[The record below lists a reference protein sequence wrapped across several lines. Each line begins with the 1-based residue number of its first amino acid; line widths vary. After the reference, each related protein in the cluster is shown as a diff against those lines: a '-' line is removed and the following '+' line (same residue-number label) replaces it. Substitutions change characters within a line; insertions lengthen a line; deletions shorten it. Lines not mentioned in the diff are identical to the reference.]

1 MLSLFPN
8 AKKHI
13 QTTSFRDTT
22 RRRCSGLRLMSLIPC
37 LVATLGFGVGSA
49 FASVDARVDGAP
61 MSSAVIGVA
70 KNATINGT
78 QIMFDFYLEN
88 FSTSYLNGLALTEN
102 LDVVFGIGGYTIV
115 SPPAFIDDPG
125 TITLN
130 SSFDGSS
137 DLEIFTSG
145 SGLPVGETAQVRLMV
160 TVTTVTDVGF
170 GCGVYSNQVTVS
182 AEGGT
187 ISDLSDSGTDPD
199 PNGNGNPTEAGENDP
214 TVFTV
219 AVPIADLSITK
230 TDGVTTGVPGQSVTY
245 TITASNAGPSNV
257 TGAGFNDILPSA
269 ITSATWTSF
278 SSGGAS
284 GNTASGSGNINE
296 VLNLPA
302 GASVTYTVPANI
314 APSATG
320 SLVNTATVTA
330 PVCVTDPTPGN
341 NTATDF
347 DNLLPLAD
355 LSMLVGD
362 SADPVSAGAGF
373 SYSLDVSNNGPSMAT
388 SITVT
393 DNLPAGVGVVNAS
406 GTGWSCG
413 VSGSTVTCTRS
424 SLGIGAA
431 PTITIS
437 VTAPVA
443 AGNITNT
450 ASVSAGVIDIN
461 LGNNSDTE
469 STAIAVPPGFAMAF
483 SPDIIGSGGVSTLTF
498 TIDNTANSLAAT
510 SLSFVDNL
518 PAAVTI
524 ASPLNVSSTCP
535 GATLTAVPGTSLISY
550 GSSGVAGGAS
560 CTLQIDV
567 TSSTTGIHLNTTG
580 DLTSS
585 LGNSGTA
592 SNSLIVEPPP
602 TFAKAFSPDQIF
614 VGNTSTLVFTID
626 NSASTLAATGL
637 NFTDNLPAGM
647 VVAASPAASTTCTG
661 GTLSATAGS
670 STISYNGGTVA
681 ALSGCTVQVNVTSS
695 TPGLYVNTTGNL
707 TSSLGNSGTA
717 SDLLN
722 VNGIIYVDKDAT
734 GMANGLSWTDAFTD
748 LQAALAIAQSGVE
761 IWVAEGIYKP
771 TTGTDRTISFVMKN
785 GVAIYGGFPNMGIPT
800 FADRNWAANPTI
812 LSGDLNDDDVISGS
826 GSTLSITG
834 NGENSYHVIFNNNN
848 GLDGTAVLDGFTIKG
863 GNANGGG
870 ENDKGGGM
878 FNISSSP
885 KLVNCTFASNSA
897 SAGGGGM
904 ANSASSSELTNC
916 IFSGNVAE
924 INGGGMANYY
934 NPSPEL
940 NNCSFFGNMAE
951 SNGGGMANYLSSE
964 PAVTNC
970 TFSGNS
976 ATIGGGMSVLT
987 SSSPLLTNCS
997 FSGNAAIQGGGIF
1010 NDGYSPTLANCIL
1023 WGNGIEVINF
1033 NNSSTTTVT
1042 HSIIQGG
1049 YSPCTSCPGGDGNVN
1064 PLFANAP
1071 NGDLHLLQCSPAI
1084 DAGTSTGAPTT
1095 DLDNNGRVDAINGGK
1110 VVDIGA
1116 YEFQS
1121 DLDGD
1126 DDGYA
1131 NCPGAD
1137 CNDNNAA
1144 IHPGAT
1150 EICDGIDNDCDGQ
1163 TDNIVTYFYDGF
1175 ESGTY
1180 QPTWSDAGG
1189 TYTRT
1194 VTTTNPAV
1202 GGYAFSQTGFSQGHV
1217 QGSLATFSPS
1227 QPTAISYWV
1236 QPTTPSANHAYV
1248 VIGDENSPTNFGILF
1263 SFFSSANTLRFI
1275 NSSFLEIPVSLNT
1288 WYHIE
1293 IKNID
1298 WTAKNFDIYVNGD
1311 LKATDF
1317 AFRSTA
1323 SDHVSN
1329 IYLYNYNAN
1338 ATALYDDIVIGVKP
1352 CCQDADSDGF
1362 QDIACG
1368 GNDCNDGNPDIN
1380 PGATEVC
1387 DGIDNNCNMA
1397 TDEGNVCCPAGNILY
1412 VNASA
1417 TGANNGNSWT
1427 NAFTDLQSALN
1438 STCPGITQIWVA
1450 AGTYKPTSGTDR
1462 NASFVMKNGVAIYGG
1477 FAGTETLLSQRNWT
1491 ANVTTLNGDID
1502 NDGTLANNSYHVI
1515 FNNNNGLTN
1524 TAVLDGFTISGGNAN
1539 GSSANAYGGGMYNFN
1554 TSPAVNNCSFTGNSV
1569 TFSGS
1574 GMYNAGNSSPTVT
1587 NCSFSGNSANRGGGM
1602 FNDASSPAV
1611 ANCSFSNNAA
1621 SDGGGMYNETSSPTV
1636 TNCAFSGNTAD
1647 FGGGMYNDESLP
1659 TVKNCTFYNNSAG
1672 SSTGGM
1678 FNGFA
1683 NSVVTNSIFW
1693 ANSGEILNIGS
1704 NPTVT
1709 YSIVQGGYSPCTSCP
1724 GGDGNVDPQFTS
1736 TTDLSLQPS
1745 SPAVDAG
1752 DDNANTTTLDLA
1764 GNPRKFDAI
1773 PGGSLIDLG
1782 AYEYQSIACML
1793 AANCQPAHTAYVNGA
1808 GQAEVLATS
1817 LNNGSTGCG
1826 TLSFTINGQP
1836 STSFGCADIG
1846 TPQTVTLTVTDDN
1859 GPATCTSTVT
1869 VQDTLRP
1876 NAMCKG
1882 IVKNLDGTGN
1892 ATIAAA
1898 DVDNG
1903 SNDNCT
1909 PVTFVNVS
1917 PNSFTCNTL
1926 GDQPVTLTVKDG
1938 YNNEKTCQATV
1949 TVQDNTPPTAN
1960 CHATLQLP
1968 LDASGNATLTAAQ
1981 VNNGSTD
1988 NCGIGTLVIDKTSF
2002 TCANAGPNTV
2012 ELTVTDVNGKFSTCT
2027 STVTVVDNTAPAAQ
2041 CKSGLTFDLDPN
2053 GTVNLLP
2060 ADIDNSSTDN
2070 CGITNRTLTPNSFDC
2085 SNVGSQQVI
2094 LKVFDAA
2101 NQMSSCTTS
2110 VAIVDAADPTATCQD
2125 ITVNV
2130 DQNGNASITGSQVD
2144 NGSGDNCGIASL
2156 SVSPNSFDLS
2166 NLGQNNVVLTVTDN
2180 SNRTATCT
2188 AVVTVTNTNLPNAV
2202 CKAHTVQL
2210 NANGQGSI
2218 TPEDVDGGS
2227 SAVGGIAS
2235 LSVSPN
2241 SFACAN
2247 VGPNTVTLTVI
2258 GNNNQQAS
2266 CNATVTVQD
2275 NVVPNAQCKPATVQL
2290 DANGQGTLTASAVNN
2305 GSSDACGIASTSVSP
2320 SSFGCAN
2327 VGTNTVTLTVTDV
2340 NNKTATCQAT
2350 VTVQDNVSPSANCKP
2365 ATVQLD
2371 ANGQGTLAAS
2381 AVNNG
2386 SSDACGIA
2394 SLNVSPNSFGC
2405 ANVGLNTVTLT
2416 VTDNNGKAAT
2426 CQATV
2431 TVQDNVNPTPLC
2443 RDVLVQL
2450 DPQGNGSITAPQVD
2464 NNSFDNCGVASLS
2477 VSPNTFT
2484 LANVGIN
2491 PVVLTVTD
2499 VNGKQA
2505 TCTANV
2511 TVENNQLP
2519 NPVCVNINRNL
2530 DASGQV
2536 NLTWQDVDGGST
2548 ALGGIASRTVS
2559 PNLLTCSDLG
2569 QNTVVLTVVGN
2580 NNKQASCNA
2589 IVTVSDATPPT
2600 AQCKTATV
2608 QLSASGQGSLTAAQV
2623 NDGSFDNC
2631 GVASLSVLP
2640 NTFSC
2645 ANVGATTVTLTV
2657 TDVNNLVSTCIS
2669 TVNVVDNVA
2678 PVAVCKPHTVYLNA
2692 SGNASMTAA
2701 DIDGGSGDAC
2711 GIGSLSASK
2720 TSFACNNLGANTV
2733 TLTVTDNNGKTAS
2746 CQATVTVADT
2756 IAPMALCKPAT
2767 VYLDVAGQMNL
2778 AVTQVDGGSFDNCSF
2793 TMSLSKTSFNCSEV
2807 GPNTVT
2813 LTATDASSNSHSC
2826 QATVNVVDNS
2836 PPTALCKPATVYLNA
2851 NGQASVTTAQVN
2863 NGSSDNCGIA
2873 SLSVLPNSFA
2883 CANIGANTVTLTVN
2897 DVNGN
2902 SSNCS
2907 ATVTAVDNLPPT
2919 LVCQNISIQLD
2930 GNANASITPAQ
2941 VFNASAS
2948 GDNCGSINLVS
2959 VSPSQFD
2966 CGEIG
2971 PNTVTLT
2978 ANDGHGNTA
2987 TCTATVTVLDFFTNV
3002 SVAVTPEDCG
3012 LGNGRIVVSV
3022 DAPGG
3027 QVGYSIDGGAT
3038 WQFDGTFNGLAA
3050 GEYTVVVQAFG
3061 GLGCTNAPM
3070 PTTVP
3075 SIGMPQTWY
3084 KDMDADGYSDGLTL
3098 QSCTPPGVGWYLA
3111 AQLTATAGD
3120 CNDNDAEQ
3128 HPGQVWYRDMDND
3141 GHSNGQT
3148 LVQCS
3153 KPWGYKTVANCAS
3166 LLDCN
3171 DDNAAIHPG
3180 ATEVCNDLDDDC
3192 DGLVDEG
3199 LAELT
3204 YVGNVVFSNQAQ
3216 VDAWSSCYTVIDGN
3230 LTIQNSGI
3238 DSLGSLRKLR
3248 MVTGSV
3254 TIKQTS
3260 LPDLRWLLEL
3270 DTVGGGLA
3278 IQFNSKLGALD
3289 GLDSLKSVGGALGHH
3304 HNLLCDECCA
3314 IYELLNKPGGIG
3326 GGAGIF
3332 LNKQGCNSVAQVN
3345 AECAPGNNLV
3355 GPGSSCPD
3363 CGVAPAATV
3372 SMQLTP
3378 NPTNGRVNV
3387 VLDGLRTTDGM
3398 LVIHDPLGRVLL
3410 RQKVGNQERSLVL
3423 SLDLTGFVPGEY
3435 WVRMVDGRDV
3445 LTQKLVLMR

>member
-1 MLSLFPN
+1 
-8 AKKHI
+8 
-13 QTTSFRDTT
+13 
-22 RRRCSGLRLMSLIPC
+22 
-37 LVATLGFGVGSA
+37 
-49 FASVDARVDGAP
+49 
-61 MSSAVIGVA
+61 
-70 KNATINGT
+70 
-78 QIMFDFYLEN
+78 
-88 FSTSYLNGLALTEN
+88 
-102 LDVVFGIGGYTIV
+102 
-115 SPPAFIDDPG
+115 
-125 TITLN
+125 
-130 SSFDGSS
+130 
-137 DLEIFTSG
+137 
-145 SGLPVGETAQVRLMV
+145 
-160 TVTTVTDVGF
+160 
-170 GCGVYSNQVTVS
+170 
-182 AEGGT
+182 
-187 ISDLSDSGTDPD
+187 
-199 PNGNGNPTEAGENDP
+199 
-214 TVFTV
+214 
-219 AVPIADLSITK
+219 
-230 TDGVTTGVPGQSVTY
+230 
-245 TITASNAGPSNV
+245 
-257 TGAGFNDILPSA
+257 
-269 ITSATWTSF
+269 
-278 SSGGAS
+278 
-284 GNTASGSGNINE
+284 
-296 VLNLPA
+296 
-302 GASVTYTVPANI
+302 
-314 APSATG
+314 
-320 SLVNTATVTA
+320 
-330 PVCVTDPTPGN
+330 
-341 NTATDF
+341 
-347 DNLLPLAD
+347 
-355 LSMLVGD
+355 
-362 SADPVSAGAGF
+362 
-373 SYSLDVSNNGPSMAT
+373 
-388 SITVT
+388 
-393 DNLPAGVGVVNAS
+393 
-406 GTGWSCG
+406 
-413 VSGSTVTCTRS
+413 
-424 SLGIGAA
+424 
-431 PTITIS
+431 
-437 VTAPVA
+437 
-443 AGNITNT
+443 
-450 ASVSAGVIDIN
+450 
-461 LGNNSDTE
+461 
-469 STAIAVPPGFAMAF
+469 
-483 SPDIIGSGGVSTLTF
+483 
-498 TIDNTANSLAAT
+498 
-510 SLSFVDNL
+510 
-518 PAAVTI
+518 
-524 ASPLNVSSTCP
+524 
-535 GATLTAVPGTSLISY
+535 
-550 GSSGVAGGAS
+550 
-560 CTLQIDV
+560 
-567 TSSTTGIHLNTTG
+567 
-580 DLTSS
+580 
-585 LGNSGTA
+585 
-592 SNSLIVEPPP
+592 
-602 TFAKAFSPDQIF
+602 
-614 VGNTSTLVFTID
+614 
-626 NSASTLAATGL
+626 
-637 NFTDNLPAGM
+637 
-647 VVAASPAASTTCTG
+647 
-661 GTLSATAGS
+661 
-670 STISYNGGTVA
+670 
-681 ALSGCTVQVNVTSS
+681 
-695 TPGLYVNTTGNL
+695 
-707 TSSLGNSGTA
+707 
-717 SDLLN
+717 
-722 VNGIIYVDKDAT
+722 
-734 GMANGLSWTDAFTD
+734 
-748 LQAALAIAQSGVE
+748 
-761 IWVAEGIYKP
+761 
-771 TTGTDRTISFVMKN
+771 
-785 GVAIYGGFPNMGIPT
+785 
-800 FADRNWAANPTI
+800 
-812 LSGDLNDDDVISGS
+812 
-826 GSTLSITG
+826 
-834 NGENSYHVIFNNNN
+834 
-848 GLDGTAVLDGFTIKG
+848 
-863 GNANGGG
+863 
-870 ENDKGGGM
+870 
-878 FNISSSP
+878 
-885 KLVNCTFASNSA
+885 
-897 SAGGGGM
+897 
-904 ANSASSSELTNC
+904 
-916 IFSGNVAE
+916 
-924 INGGGMANYY
+924 
-934 NPSPEL
+934 
-940 NNCSFFGNMAE
+940 
-951 SNGGGMANYLSSE
+951 
-964 PAVTNC
+964 
-970 TFSGNS
+970 
-976 ATIGGGMSVLT
+976 
-987 SSSPLLTNCS
+987 
-997 FSGNAAIQGGGIF
+997 
-1010 NDGYSPTLANCIL
+1010 
-1023 WGNGIEVINF
+1023 
-1033 NNSSTTTVT
+1033 
-1042 HSIIQGG
+1042 
-1049 YSPCTSCPGGDGNVN
+1049 
-1064 PLFANAP
+1064 
-1071 NGDLHLLQCSPAI
+1071 
-1084 DAGTSTGAPTT
+1084 
-1095 DLDNNGRVDAINGGK
+1095 
-1110 VVDIGA
+1110 
-1116 YEFQS
+1116 
-1121 DLDGD
+1121 
-1126 DDGYA
+1126 
-1131 NCPGAD
+1131 
-1137 CNDNNAA
+1137 
-1144 IHPGAT
+1144 
-1150 EICDGIDNDCDGQ
+1150 
-1163 TDNIVTYFYDGF
+1163 
-1175 ESGTY
+1175 
-1180 QPTWSDAGG
+1180 
-1189 TYTRT
+1189 
-1194 VTTTNPAV
+1194 
-1202 GGYAFSQTGFSQGHV
+1202 
-1217 QGSLATFSPS
+1217 
-1227 QPTAISYWV
+1227 
-1236 QPTTPSANHAYV
+1236 
-1248 VIGDENSPTNFGILF
+1248 
-1263 SFFSSANTLRFI
+1263 
-1275 NSSFLEIPVSLNT
+1275 
-1288 WYHIE
+1288 
-1293 IKNID
+1293 
-1298 WTAKNFDIYVNGD
+1298 
-1311 LKATDF
+1311 
-1317 AFRSTA
+1317 
-1323 SDHVSN
+1323 
-1329 IYLYNYNAN
+1329 
-1338 ATALYDDIVIGVKP
+1338 
-1352 CCQDADSDGF
+1352 
-1362 QDIACG
+1362 
-1368 GNDCNDGNPDIN
+1368 
-1380 PGATEVC
+1380 
-1387 DGIDNNCNMA
+1387 
-1397 TDEGNVCCPAGNILY
+1397 
-1412 VNASA
+1412 
-1417 TGANNGNSWT
+1417 
-1427 NAFTDLQSALN
+1427 
-1438 STCPGITQIWVA
+1438 
-1450 AGTYKPTSGTDR
+1450 
-1462 NASFVMKNGVAIYGG
+1462 
-1477 FAGTETLLSQRNWT
+1477 
-1491 ANVTTLNGDID
+1491 
-1502 NDGTLANNSYHVI
+1502 
-1515 FNNNNGLTN
+1515 
-1524 TAVLDGFTISGGNAN
+1524 
-1539 GSSANAYGGGMYNFN
+1539 
-1554 TSPAVNNCSFTGNSV
+1554 
-1569 TFSGS
+1569 
-1574 GMYNAGNSSPTVT
+1574 
-1587 NCSFSGNSANRGGGM
+1587 
-1602 FNDASSPAV
+1602 
-1611 ANCSFSNNAA
+1611 
-1621 SDGGGMYNETSSPTV
+1621 
-1636 TNCAFSGNTAD
+1636 
-1647 FGGGMYNDESLP
+1647 
-1659 TVKNCTFYNNSAG
+1659 
-1672 SSTGGM
+1672 
-1678 FNGFA
+1678 
-1683 NSVVTNSIFW
+1683 
-1693 ANSGEILNIGS
+1693 
-1704 NPTVT
+1704 
-1709 YSIVQGGYSPCTSCP
+1709 
-1724 GGDGNVDPQFTS
+1724 
-1736 TTDLSLQPS
+1736 
-1745 SPAVDAG
+1745 
-1752 DDNANTTTLDLA
+1752 
-1764 GNPRKFDAI
+1764 
-1773 PGGSLIDLG
+1773 
-1782 AYEYQSIACML
+1782 
-1793 AANCQPAHTAYVNGA
+1793 
-1808 GQAEVLATS
+1808 
-1817 LNNGSTGCG
+1817 
-1826 TLSFTINGQP
+1826 
-1836 STSFGCADIG
+1836 
-1846 TPQTVTLTVTDDN
+1846 
-1859 GPATCTSTVT
+1859 
-1869 VQDTLRP
+1869 
-1876 NAMCKG
+1876 
-1882 IVKNLDGTGN
+1882 
-1892 ATIAAA
+1892 
-1898 DVDNG
+1898 
-1903 SNDNCT
+1903 
-1909 PVTFVNVS
+1909 
-1917 PNSFTCNTL
+1917 
-1926 GDQPVTLTVKDG
+1926 
-1938 YNNEKTCQATV
+1938 
-1949 TVQDNTPPTAN
+1949 
-1960 CHATLQLP
+1960 
-1968 LDASGNATLTAAQ
+1968 
-1981 VNNGSTD
+1981 
-1988 NCGIGTLVIDKTSF
+1988 
-2002 TCANAGPNTV
+2002 
-2012 ELTVTDVNGKFSTCT
+2012 
-2027 STVTVVDNTAPAAQ
+2027 
-2041 CKSGLTFDLDPN
+2041 
-2053 GTVNLLP
+2053 
-2060 ADIDNSSTDN
+2060 
-2070 CGITNRTLTPNSFDC
+2070 
-2085 SNVGSQQVI
+2085 I

-2110 VAIVDAADPTATCQD
+2110 VAIQDVTNPTAVCQN

-2130 DQNGNASITGSQVD
+2130 DQNGNVSITGAQVD

-2156 SVSPNSFDLS
+2156 SVSPNSFNLS
-2166 NLGQNNVVLTVTDN
+2166 NLGQNNVTLTVTDN

-2202 CKAHTVQL
+2202 CQPHSVQL
-2210 NANGQGSI
+2210 NASGQSSI
-2218 TPEDVDGGS
+2218 TPANVDGGS

-2235 LSVSPN
+2235 MSVSPN

-2247 VGPNTVTLTVI
+2247 VGPNTVTLTVT
-2258 GNNNQQAS
+2258 GNNNQQAT
-2266 CNATVTVQD
+2266 CQATVTVQD
-2275 NVVPNAQCKPATVQL
+2275 NVAPTANCQAAIVQL
-2290 DANGQGTLTASAVNN
+2290 DANGQGTLAASAVNN

-2320 SSFGCAN
+2320 NSFACAN
-2327 VGTNTVTLTVTDV
+2327 VGTNTVTLTVTD
-2340 NNKTATCQAT
+2340 NNGKTNTCQTT
-2350 VTVQDNVSPSANCKP
+2350 VDVQDNVAPNAQCQP
-2365 ATVQLD
+2365 ASVQLD

-2394 SLNVSPNSFGC
+2394 SLSVSPNSFGC
-2405 ANVGLNTVTLT
+2405 ANVGTNNTVTLT
-2416 VTDNNGKAAT
+2416 VTDVNNKTAT

-2443 RDVLVQL
+2443 RDVVVQL
-2450 DPQGNGSITAPQVD
+2450 DGNGNASVTAAQVD
-2464 NNSFDNCGVASLS
+2464 NNSFDNCGVATLS
-2477 VSPNTFT
+2477 VSPSTFT

-2491 PVVLTVTD
+2491 PVTLTVTD

-2559 PNLLTCSDLG
+2559 PNLLTCSDSG

-2608 QLSASGQGSLTAAQV
+2608 QLSASGQGSLTAAQVNDGSFDNCGVASLSVLPNTFSCANVGATTVTLTVTDVNNLVSTCSTMVNVVDNMAPIALCQAVTVELDANGNAAVTAAQVNNGSSDNCGLASLSISPNSFTLANVGINLVTLTVPDVNGNSASCTAQVTVENNQLPNAVCQNTSIDLDAAGQINLAATDVDGGSTALGGIASMSISPNLLTCSDLGQNTVTLTVVGNNNKQASCNAIVTVSDATPPTAQCKTATIFLNAAGQTSLAATEV

-2733 TLTVTDNNGKTAS
+2733 TLAVTDNNGKTVS

-3216 VDAWSSCYTVIDGN
+3216 VDAWSPCYTVIDGN